1 MLTDKTLPV
10 LRTLTTCPNEKR
22 PAAENPIPIGPS
34 RFYGNGS
41 NHFRQRVY
49 ELLVGPVTSLC
60 YDTALNYFHDN
71 AVVLDVGIG
80 NGYMIPRY
88 HALIK
93 SKGLRIVGVDISAA
107 ALAQCAERIRAYNLE
122 HHIELHR
129 ASIEDFKPQSFR
141 QFDYI
146 FFSMT
151 FMLLEDQKG
160 VLDRIRQMISRKGEI
175 VFFQTMHT
183 KNLPLMNFIKPK
195 LKYLIGIDFGT
206 VSYQKSFL
214 KLLKERRMTLKEYRL
229 LQKTWFQGEYRII
242 VASPEPRSVA
252 RHFHA
257 PRHRDISVMHYPPPE
272 HRQER

>member
-10 LRTLTTCPNEKR
+10 SRTLTTCPNEKR

-49 ELLVGPVTSLC
+49 DLLVGPVTTLC
-60 YDTALNYFHDN
+60 YDTALNYFHHN

-80 NGYMIPRY
+80 NGFMIPRY

-93 SKGLRIVGVDISAA
+93 SKGLRIVGVDISAT
-107 ALAQCAERIRAYNLE
+107 ALEQCAERIRTYGLE
-122 HHIELHR
+122 DHIELYQ

-183 KNLPLMNFIKPK
+183 RKSSAHEFHQTQAQVPHRNRFRSRFLPEKFFKAAERAADDRKRIPAAAENM
-195 LKYLIGIDFGT
+195 
-206 VSYQKSFL
+206 VS
-214 KLLKERRMTLKEYRL
+214 R
-229 LQKTWFQGEYRII
+229 
-242 VASPEPRSVA
+242 
-252 RHFHA
+252 
-257 PRHRDISVMHYPPPE
+257 
-272 HRQER
+272 